1 MFFLPVYFAYTG
13 LRTQVGLLDSAGTVA
28 ASACCSFVV
37 AVRAS
42 SAAER
47 LAARVMGLNW
57 RESAALGAL
66 VNTRGLMELI
76 ILNVGLD
83 LGLITPPCSR

>member
-1 MFFLPVYFAYTG
+1 MWLICLAAHRG
-13 LRTQVGLLDSAGTVA
+13 RRAGQV
-28 ASACCSFVV
+28 
-37 AVRAS
+37 RRR
-42 SAAER
+42 SAA
-47 LAARVMGLNW
+47 AARDGLSW

-83 LGLITPPCSR
+83 LGLITPTVFAMMVLMATSPP